1 MRSHAR
7 NSRNRGK
14 TCLIGDWLR
23 TMLSVLPDT
32 IAVFSPHYGSY
43 AILTLLTNCRELLG
57 PSDLS
62 WLPPTQECGFRE
74 FANSIRSF
82 LR

>member
-1 MRSHAR
+1 MRSHAE
-7 NSRNRGK
+7 NSRNWGK
-14 TCLIGDWLR
+14 TCLRGDWLR

-32 IAVFSPHYGSY
+32 IAVSSSHDGSY
-43 AILTLLTNCRELLG
+43 AILILLAQCRELLG
-57 PSDLS
+57 TSDVS

-82 LR
+82 WR